1 MSLGD
6 FDASRAKAEIG
17 ASFCLPASVKPEFT
31 QIGAIFRDELRVVV
45 DVLRSGAYLGVTHLE
60 AYGLR

>member
-17 ASFCLPASVKPEFT
+17 ASFCLLASVKPEFT
-31 QIGAIFRDELRVVV
+31 QIGATFPDELRVVV
-45 DVLRSGAYLGVTHLE
+45 DVLRSGAGIS
-60 AYGLR
+60 A